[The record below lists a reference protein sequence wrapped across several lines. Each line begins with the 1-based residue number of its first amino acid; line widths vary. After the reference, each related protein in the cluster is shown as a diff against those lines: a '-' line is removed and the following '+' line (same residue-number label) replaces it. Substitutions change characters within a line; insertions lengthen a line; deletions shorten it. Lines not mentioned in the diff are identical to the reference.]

1 MDESASRVL
10 RLFGLT
16 LPPVFV
22 LLLCYACLGEHVFG
36 LAYVIGKRLKPRAVA
51 VLRAI
56 YFTSTGIA
64 AASLHFALLFSCG
77 NGAELSA
84 CPLVRVKERACL
96 ISTSVT
102 AVYCGATLLLE
113 RWANPMLGL
122 GHPTGWFARASAAIG
137 IAVTWS
143 CIADHQL
150 CAQLLLLLFTS
161 RRALAR
167 LPGLAQL
174 HGLLIKSYTVVHMS
188 RILTGACDGIPRL
201 AVATVGAMALL

>member
-1 MDESASRVL
+1 MDEASTRVL

-22 LLLCYACLGEHVFG
+22 LLLCYVCLGEHVFG
-36 LAYVIGKRLKPRAVA
+36 LAYVIGKRLKTRARK
-51 VLRAI
+51 VLRAT
-56 YFTSTGIA
+56 YFLSTGVA
-64 AASLHFALLFSCG
+64 ATCLHLALLFSCG

-84 CPLVRVKERACL
+84 CPAVRIKERGCL

-113 RWANPMLGL
+113 RWANPMLDL
-122 GHPTGWFARASAAIG
+122 GRPVGWFARACDAIG
-137 IAVTWS
+137 VALTWS

-161 RRALAR
+161 RRALA
-167 LPGLAQL
+167 LVPGLAHM
-174 HGLLIKSYTVVHMS
+174 HGLLIKGYTVIHMS
-188 RILTGACDGIPRL
+188 RILTGACHGIPKL
-201 AVATVGAMALL
+201 AVATVAAMALL

>member
-1 MDESASRVL
+1 MDAESTRVL

-22 LLLCYACLGEHVFG
+22 LLLCYTCLGEHVFG
-36 LAYVIGKRLKPRAVA
+36 LAYVIGKRLKPRAIA
-51 VLRAI
+51 MLRAT
-56 YFTSTGIA
+56 YFLSTGIV
-64 AASLHFALLFSCG
+64 AASLHLALLFSCG
-77 NGAELSA
+77 NGAGLSA
-84 CPLVRVKERACL
+84 CPLVRVKERGCL

-113 RWANPMLGL
+113 RWANPMLDL
-122 GHPTGWFARASAAIG
+122 GRPVGWFARTCDAVG
-137 IAVTWS
+137 IALTWS

-167 LPGLAQL
+167 VSGLAHL
-174 HGLLIKSYTVVHMS
+174 HGLLIKGYTVIHMS
-188 RILTGACDGIPRL
+188 RILTGACAGIPRL
-201 AVATVGAMALL
+201 AVATVGAMVLL